1 MRSHNEI
8 LADTDATLAAGA
20 RLGRQLRAGMVFTLS
35 GELGAGKTTLVR
47 GSLRELGWQGAV
59 KSPTYTLVEHY
70 ALSSLYFYHF
80 DFYRL
85 TDPDEWETSGFS
97 DYFRPDSV
105 CAIEWPDRV
114 GAHLRV
120 RDVEVALAHLE
131 RGRALKLLAHTAA
144 GAACLS
150 AFAGRSG

>member
-1 MRSHNEI
+1 MTLHETLNDSE
-8 LADTDATLAAGA
+8 ATLEAGA
-20 RLGRQLRAGMVFTLS
+20 RLARGLQAGMVLTLS
-35 GELGAGKTTLVR
+35 GDLGAGKTTLVR
-47 GSLRELGWQGAV
+47 GVLRGLGWTGPV

-70 ALSSLYFYHF
+70 AVSSLYFYHF

-85 TDPDEWETSGFS
+85 ADPDEWETSGFS
-97 DYFRPDSV
+97 DYFRSDSV

-131 RGRALKLLAHTAA
+131 RGRALELLAHTAA

-150 AFAGRSG
+150 AFAHRSG